1 MNFIIKD
8 INQLKKITII
18 DRITLLIYSFI
29 PIFLI
34 IGTGLSELAIII
46 LSLKFTIDILF
57 LKKIK
62 FHNKELIYF
71 LLLIYLS
78 LIINSYFSVNSENS
92 FLRNIFFFKYIIFII
107 GTIDFFS
114 KKELAFTLVIK
125 IWTIILIVF
134 SIDLFI
140 QFFTQK
146 NIIGI
151 ESPLKYHRLSGFMGD
166 ELKAGALILSFCFVI
181 SGYFINH
188 DKYKLNGL
196 ILLFLF
202 IMTIF
207 ITGDR
212 SNFIKSMLIVSFL
225 IFFIDR
231 KYIKQTI
238 GLFLISI
245 SLITI
250 LISTNQVFKER
261 FQNKIL
267 NEFKQNEFNIN
278 KFIKQTEYGKIYNS
292 AYELF
297 LEKKVFGVGNK
308 NYRILCEK
316 DYRDKYSFEKEIKNP
331 RCNTHPHQIY
341 YEILSEHGIF
351 GFTILIICL
360 LSFVYTNFVFVF
372 KKKNFL
378 LISLFFSILLVFIP
392 LLPGG
397 SFFTSFN
404 ASMFWL
410 NVSFYYSCK
419 NLSNKIKY

>member
-18 DRITLLIYSFI
+18 DRITLLIYCFI

-34 IGTGLSELAIII
+34 IGTGVSELAIII
-46 LSLKFTIDILF
+46 LSLKFIIDFLF
-57 LKKIK
+57 FKKIK
-62 FHNKELIYF
+62 FHNKDLIYF

-78 LIINSYFSVNSENS
+78 LIINLYFSVNSENS
-92 FLRNIFFFKYIIFII
+92 FFRNIFFFKYIVFII
-107 GTIDFFS
+107 GTIDFFT
-114 KKELAFTLVIK
+114 KKELAFNLVIK
-125 IWTIILIVF
+125 VWTIILIAF

-140 QFFTQK
+140 QFITQK

-166 ELKAGALILSFCFVI
+166 ELKAGALVLSFCFII
-181 SGYFINH
+181 SGYFLNH
-188 DKYKLNGL
+188 DKYKLSGL

-212 SNFIKSMLIVSFL
+212 SNFFKSILIVSFL
-225 IFFIDR
+225 VLFIDR
-231 KYIKQTI
+231 KLIKQTI
-238 GLFLISI
+238 GLFLVSI

-250 LISTNQVFKER
+250 FISTNQVFKER

-267 NEFKQNEFNIN
+267 NELKQNEFNII
-278 KFIKQTEYGKIYNS
+278 KFIKQTEYGKIYSS

-316 DYRDKYSFEKEIKNP
+316 DYKNKYVFKKDIKSP
-331 RCNTHPHQIY
+331 KCNTHPHQIY

-360 LSFVYTNFVFVF
+360 FSFVYKNFVFVF
-372 KKKNFL
+372 KKRNIL
-378 LISLFFSILLVFIP
+378 LISLFFSILTVFIP

-410 NVSFYYSCK
+410 NVSFYYSYK
-419 NLSNKIKY
+419 NLCIKKKY

>member
-8 INQLKKITII
+8 INQLKKISII

-34 IGTGLSELAIII
+34 IGTGVSELAIII
-46 LSLKFTIDILF
+46 LSLKFTIDFIF

-62 FHNKELIYF
+62 FHNRDLIYF

-78 LIINSYFSVNSENS
+78 LIINSFFSVNSENS
-92 FLRNIFFFKYIIFII
+92 FFRNILFFKYIVFII
-107 GTIDFFS
+107 GTIDFFT
-114 KKELAFTLVIK
+114 KRELLFNLVIK

-166 ELKAGALILSFCFVI
+166 ELKAGALLLSFCFII

-188 DKYKLNGL
+188 DKYKLRGL
-196 ILLFLF
+196 VLLFLF
-202 IMTIF
+202 VMTIF

-212 SNFIKSMLIVSFL
+212 SNFFKSILIVSFL
-225 IFFIDR
+225 ILFIDR
-231 KYIKQTI
+231 KFLKQTI

-250 LISTNQVFKER
+250 FISTNQVFKER

-267 NEFKQNEFNIN
+267 NELKQNEFNII
-278 KFIKQTEYGKIYNS
+278 KFINQTEYGKIYSS

-316 DYRDKYSFEKEIKNP
+316 DYKNKYSLKKEINNP

-351 GFTILIICL
+351 GFTVLIICL
-360 LSFVYTNFVFVF
+360 LGFVCTNLIFIF

-378 LISLFFSILLVFIP
+378 LISIFFSILIVFIP

-410 NVSFYYSCK
+410 NVSFYYSYK
-419 NLSNKIKY
+419 NLCIKKRY

>member
-1 MNFIIKD
+1 M
-8 INQLKKITII
+8 
-18 DRITLLIYSFI
+18 
-29 PIFLI
+29 
-34 IGTGLSELAIII
+34 
-46 LSLKFTIDILF
+46 
-57 LKKIK
+57 
-62 FHNKELIYF
+62 
-71 LLLIYLS
+71 
-78 LIINSYFSVNSENS
+78 
-92 FLRNIFFFKYIIFII
+92 
-107 GTIDFFS
+107 
-114 KKELAFTLVIK
+114 VIK

-134 SIDLFI
+134 SIDLYI

-146 NIIGI
+146 NMIGI

-166 ELKAGALILSFCFVI
+166 ELKAGALILSFCFII

-188 DKYKLNGL
+188 NQYKLSGL

-202 IMTIF
+202 LMTIF

-212 SNFIKSMLIVSFL
+212 SNFFKSILIVSFL
-225 IFFIDR
+225 IFFID
-231 KYIKQTI
+231 KKHIKQII

-250 LISTNQVFKER
+250 IISTHHVFKER
-261 FQNKIL
+261 FQNKIF
-267 NEFKQNEFNIN
+267 NELKQNEFNIN

-316 DYRDKYSFEKEIKNP
+316 DYKNKYSFKNEIKNS

-351 GFTILIICL
+351 GLTILIICL
-360 LSFVYTNFVFVF
+360 LGFIYTNFVFVF
-372 KKKNFL
+372 KKRNFL
-378 LISLFFSILLVFIP
+378 SISLFFSILIVFIP

-404 ASMFWL
+404 ATMFWL
-410 NVSFYYSCK
+410 NISFYYSYK
-419 NLSNKIKY
+419 NLCIKRKY